1 MMQQGTKATG
11 VPGQVLMALDKMVS
25 EGIAALDLEETRAC
39 LEYYIRMYMDNT
51 SLAGAAETAFSAMY
65 RLFQHAYDLT
75 TPKGALFIPE
85 EQLREAL
92 RASLSGAFRDPSEKR
107 RLS

>member
-1 MMQQGTKATG
+1 MQQGTKSTG
-11 VPGQVLMALDKMVS
+11 VPGEVLMALDKMVS
-25 EGIAALDLEETRAC
+25 EGIGALTLEETRGC

-51 SLAGAAETAFSAMY
+51 ALQGAAETAFSAMY
-65 RLFQHAYDLT
+65 RLFQHAYELT
-75 TPKGALFIPE
+75 DPKGALFLPE

-92 RASLSGAFRDPSEKR
+92 RKSLAGAFREPGERR